1 MSEIKDGSQAVDA
14 SLGASRR
21 RSPILAAHSVLMLIF
36 IYVPVLLIVI
46 FSFNDS
52 RINAV
57 WQGFT
62 WKWYVSLFDNRQVV
76 EALTNS
82 LIVAVTSTVVSTILG
97 TMAAIGLRRANGRLK
112 KNLNGLLYLPIL
124 VPDIIMG
131 LSLLVLFSQF
141 HFELGKLT
149 VIIAHITFSVSY
161 VYVIVLA
168 RMDGAGMQLEEA
180 SQDLGATP
188 WQTFR
193 HVTLPAIMPG
203 VIAGAIMA
211 FTLSIDD
218 FMISFFVAGS
228 NSTTLPIYIY
238 GMAKRG
244 ISPEINALSTIMV
257 VVTIILIILAER
269 LRNQGTGKKKPGLPL

>member
-1 MSEIKDGSQAVDA
+1 MSKIKDGSQAVDV
-14 SLGASRR
+14 SHGASRR

-97 TMAAIGLRRANGRLK
+97 TMAAIGLRRAGGRWK

-203 VIAGAIMA
+203 IIAGAIMA